1 MAQLSVDD
9 LVANNENLQIAIKQN
24 FPNVYQL
31 MRYNAKGTIALLKAN
46 NIIKA
51 YKMTK
56 QFEISHTGS
65 DAHKSWQ
72 DYKKAILDY
81 LKYVNSDVRLEKARE
96 KLTER
101 IHTEHYLKF
110 PVWPSVGSR
119 QSANV
124 NVTEKGGYEYQ
135 QGVQKEYVAWA
146 CEGDVTVT
154 DIRNSES
161 SYYAEFKGKPTLK
174 IIYVDLIKL
183 KQIEALCLNKMD
195 LAKAKADEKTNMA
208 LTWDDLI

>member
-72 DYKKAILDY
+72 DYKKAILEY
-81 LKYVNSDVRLEKARE
+81 LKLVNADVRLQKARE
-96 KLTER
+96 KLTEK
-101 IHTEHYLKF
+101 KF
-110 PVWPSVGSR
+110 ILS
-119 QSANV
+119 
-124 NVTEKGGYEYQ
+124 
-135 QGVQKEYVAWA
+135 
-146 CEGDVTVT
+146 
-154 DIRNSES
+154 
-161 SYYAEFKGKPTLK
+161 
-174 IIYVDLIKL
+174 II
-183 KQIEALCLNKMD
+183 
-195 LAKAKADEKTNMA
+195 
-208 LTWDDLI
+208 